1 MHWPQRMRMSP
12 CQPQVSRATGQYAA
26 IRDQQWVAEGAFDKE
41 VWPWKSG
48 YVVIWP
54 RDGPCGRAG
63 GKVEDQVDT
72 RSPSTRREKGRER
85 RKVEPSPRSVQLPAD
100 PRSGVFRREGSPLVT
115 SGETAASWA
124 ARVEVPEHKLSD
136 GAGCRAGLRRARSQS
151 RFAGDGQRGY
161 RGEEFGCAPA
171 QGCVLRLGLLGLPW
185 AVLVL
190 RPFLLK
196 RSASP
201 RGRWACH
208 LDTGRKQWAGA
219 LGTCL
224 DGGSGGVCSLTW
236 QLRRLEVGTS

>member
-1 MHWPQRMRMSP
+1 MRWPQRMRMSP
-12 CQPQVSRATGQYAA
+12 RQPRVSRATGQYAA

-72 RSPSTRREKGRER
+72 GSPSTRREKGRER

-136 GAGCRAGLRRARSQS
+136 GAGCRAGLRGTRSQS
-151 RFAGDGQRGY
+151 RFAGDRQRGY
-161 RGEEFGCAPA
+161 RGEEFGIRVCP
-171 QGCVLRLGLLGLPW
+171 
-185 AVLVL
+185 
-190 RPFLLK
+190 
-196 RSASP
+196 
-201 RGRWACH
+201 
-208 LDTGRKQWAGA
+208 
-219 LGTCL
+219 
-224 DGGSGGVCSLTW
+224 GSGLCPSTGLAGFTVGCSGSAAFPVKTLSLTPG
-236 QLRRLEVGTS
+236 QVGMPP